1 MLTKTQSL
9 GSALARPVTPPIGN
23 ETPGQAHVS
32 APSTPS
38 RTPAKTNSL
47 PSSPFDSPSRMIKD
61 EGRIKRTYGGF
72 REVASKLEAESISR
86 NPSGS
91 KIMTAEPTVIKT
103 SYAELRK
110 RYEVDN
116 ELGGGSLGSVADV
129 RGRLSCCSG

>member
-1 MLTKTQSL
+1 
-9 GSALARPVTPPIGN
+9 
-23 ETPGQAHVS
+23 
-32 APSTPS
+32 
-38 RTPAKTNSL
+38 
-47 PSSPFDSPSRMIKD
+47 MIKD

-72 REVASKLEAESISR
+72 REVARKLEAESISR
-86 NPSGS
+86 NPSAS